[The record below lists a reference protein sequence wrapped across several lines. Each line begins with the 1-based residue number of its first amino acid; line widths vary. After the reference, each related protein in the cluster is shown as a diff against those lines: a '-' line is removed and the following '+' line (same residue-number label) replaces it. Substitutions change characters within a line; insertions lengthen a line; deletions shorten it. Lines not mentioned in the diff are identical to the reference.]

1 MILTV
6 IQITF
11 FTLFFLINFNAPKIN
26 HFMDDA
32 ILTIAMVISDC
43 LLLQDV
49 AYKACVHVYVCVP
62 VLFFSDR
69 CLYIACGIF
78 LLIGTKPSH

>member
-32 ILTIAMVISDC
+32 ILTIDMVISDC
-43 LLLQDV
+43 LLLQNVTYKGVYMFMYVYLYFLFLTDV
-49 AYKACVHVYVCVP
+49 
-62 VLFFSDR
+62 
-69 CLYIACGIF
+69 YI
-78 LLIGTKPSH
+78 